1 MMANAEDD
9 IEPVNSHFNL
19 QGHRKYLSDAHE

>member
-1 MMANAEDD
+1 MAIAEDD
-9 IEPVNSHFNL
+9 IEPVYSHFNL